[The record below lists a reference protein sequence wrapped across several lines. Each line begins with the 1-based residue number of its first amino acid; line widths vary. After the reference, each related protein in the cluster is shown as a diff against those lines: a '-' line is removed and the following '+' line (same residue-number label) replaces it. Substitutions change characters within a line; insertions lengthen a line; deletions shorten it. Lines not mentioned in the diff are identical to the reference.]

1 MLVQPGVTGRAIRFG
16 FLPLLPRHHAMRAR
30 ARIGIGADP
39 HGIDRAE
46 NAAAVGLAAADDV
59 APPAAALEDFHWIT
73 PASGQLILIT
83 KSTIMRGRSGTWS
96 KIAFSHGPMKVA
108 SGASS
113 CQC

>member
-59 APPAAALEDFHWIT
+59 APPAAALEDFHLDYPRLWSADPDYEIDHH
-73 PASGQLILIT
+73 AGAERHLIEDRL
-83 KSTIMRGRSGTWS
+83 
-96 KIAFSHGPMKVA
+96 
-108 SGASS
+108 
-113 CQC
+113 